1 MPATP
6 IKYTPSAGS
15 VAAAQAGPGGAYA
28 EIEVPGDYE
37 VVLVGV
43 ENYDFTKDGKTK
55 GWVATYSCETPSGGS
70 VTFDD
75 YLAFTDKAQF
85 KIDQFFEAHASGL
98 LQDEVE
104 TVLDP
109 NAYVGTTVG
118 AHIDFPRD
126 KQGNPTS
133 TYRGI
138 ERIFPLVDEDEFL
151 GEDTEGED
159 DSTPSSTGVVEL
171 I

>member
-6 IKYTPSAGS
+6 IKYTPEAGS
-15 VAAAQAGPGGAYA
+15 VAAAKAGPGGAYA

-37 VVLVGV
+37 VVLIGV
-43 ENYDFTKDGKTK
+43 ENYDFTKEGKTR
-55 GWVATYSCETPSGGS
+55 GWVATYSCETPSGGV

-75 YLAFTDKAQF
+75 YLAFTEKAQF

-98 LQDEVE
+98 LQDGVE
-104 TVLDP
+104 ITADP

-118 AHIDFPRD
+118 AHIDFPRN
-126 KQGNPTS
+126 KQGEPTS

-138 ERIFPLVDEDEFL
+138 ERIFPIVDKDEFS
-151 GEDTEGED
+151 GDDTEGESV
-159 DSTPSSTGVVEL
+159 STPSEPEAVEL